1 MKSIT
6 NLAVILCVA
15 LATSSS
21 AFAKA
26 RKPKTTLADFKGS
39 YSGTALLTATG
50 LSASGPLALT
60 FAADKKGKT
69 GSINLSGSIS
79 VGGGTTIPV
88 SAVITLTNGAFSI
101 NNFVFNTVA
110 QGSYPGFGSYT
121 IGKKTISFQGSA
133 TVSPT
138 TYPFSGTIVTK
149 TKGRTQTIT
158 ITEVLSSLPYSF
170 TFTVSRHLKKSEVAK

>member
-1 MKSIT
+1 MKKIL
-6 NLAVILCVA
+6 NLAVITCVA

-21 AFAKA
+21 VFAKA
-26 RKPKTTLADFKGS
+26 KKPKTTLADFKGS
-39 YSGTALLTATG
+39 YTGTVLLAATG

-79 VGGGTTIPV
+79 AGGNTIPV

-110 QGSYPGFGSYT
+110 QGSYPGFGNYT

-133 TVSPT
+133 TVTPT
-138 TYPFSGTIVTK
+138 TYPFSGSIVTK
-149 TKGRTQTIT
+149 TKGRTQTLT
-158 ITEVLSSLPYSF
+158 ITELISGLPYSF
-170 TFTVSRHLKKSEVAK
+170 TFTVSGHLKKSEVAK